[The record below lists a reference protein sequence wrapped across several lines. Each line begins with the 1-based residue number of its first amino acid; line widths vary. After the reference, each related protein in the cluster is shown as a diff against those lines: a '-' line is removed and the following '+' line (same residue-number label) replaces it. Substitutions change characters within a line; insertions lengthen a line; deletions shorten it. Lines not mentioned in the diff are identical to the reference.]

1 MEKTLKKEYIKEV
14 TRVISAS
21 FGFSSVSHNLRS
33 SLFSISQR
41 GSDPSLGDSSSLKI
55 IPLPISFNFAP
66 GLHRFGSSIF
76 FLVSC
81 NLRCDFFD
89 SWLGLCFLLGSD
101 SFLSL
106 FSIDLVSW
114 FESLNFSLFLDRVYV
129 FAVVVLRISIL
140 ESELLLMMTIIYVT
154 IYPSY

>member
-66 GLHRFGSSIF
+66 GLHRFGFSIF
-76 FLVSC
+76 FSFPVI
-81 NLRCDFFD
+81 FD
-89 SWLGLCFLLGSD
+89 VT
-101 SFLSL
+101 
-106 FSIDLVSW
+106 FSIHDWVSAFYW
-114 FESLNFSLFLDRVYV
+114 VLIPFFFVFDR
-129 FAVVVLRISIL
+129 FG
-140 ESELLLMMTIIYVT
+140 ELI
-154 IYPSY
+154 